1 MSDGPIQSEVNSGQ
15 KATARHETSTRRA
28 HEDNMADPA
37 IASEDPKA
45 ELCRRLIEGESLR
58 TICADAHMPSKPT
71 VCRWLAADEAF
82 QAEYRH
88 AREMQG
94 EALAE
99 EILAIADT
107 PVAGSKTTTKGD
119 GTIETVEADMIEH
132 RRLRVDARKW
142 VASKLYPK
150 KYGDSTMLKHA
161 DAEGSSLKGMNSD
174 EIAVRLASICAAIQQ
189 NNHGKGS

>member
-1 MSDGPIQSEVNSGQ
+1 MTDP
-15 KATARHETSTRRA
+15 ATA
-28 HEDNMADPA
+28 P
-37 IASEDPKA
+37 EDPKA

-58 TICADAHMPSKPT
+58 TICADPHMPSKPT
-71 VCRWLAADEAF
+71 VCRWLAADEVF

-99 EILAIADT
+99 EILAIADD
-107 PVAGSKTTTKGD
+107 GSNDWMKRNRED
-119 GTIETVEADMIEH
+119 GSTDEILNHEH
-132 RRLRVDARKW
+132 VQRSKLRVDARKW

-161 DAEGSSLKGMNSD
+161 DAEGSTLKGMNSD